1 MINTILFGVA
11 IIQIIGGLSII
22 FFDYNI
28 NIRGIDWGMS
38 SFEGNIIQVILG
50 ILIIG
55 YVLFNENKR
64 KINR

>member
-11 IIQIIGGLSII
+11 ITQIIGGLSII

-50 ILIIG
+50 MLIIG

-64 KINR
+64 KNNR